1 MREIKFRAWIDESD
15 LCNREEL
22 HNHLTDNNE
31 FIPFMQDLNDWY
43 FDDGQTLGG
52 YFSNFGI
59 GNVMQYTGL
68 KDKDGIELYEGDIV
82 KMTGHKPGTYTV
94 IWDSYRVAWWL
105 KNIKKRE
112 KEYDDDYCQLLGAWQ
127 EDAREV
133 IGNIYENSELLEEK
147 ADE

>member
-43 FDDGQTLGG
+43 FDDGQTLGD

-68 KDKDGIELYEGDIV
+68 KDKNGTEIYEGDILYFEPY
-82 KMTGHKPGTYTV
+82 KTHSN
-94 IWDSYRVAWWL
+94 DRVV
-105 KNIKKRE
+105 
-112 KEYDDDYCQLLGAWQ
+112 EYIDGAYHGRLIRNGYSKLLA
-127 EDAREV
+127 ECVYETKV
-133 IGNIYENSELLEEK
+133 IGNIYENPELLEVQE
-147 ADE
+147 